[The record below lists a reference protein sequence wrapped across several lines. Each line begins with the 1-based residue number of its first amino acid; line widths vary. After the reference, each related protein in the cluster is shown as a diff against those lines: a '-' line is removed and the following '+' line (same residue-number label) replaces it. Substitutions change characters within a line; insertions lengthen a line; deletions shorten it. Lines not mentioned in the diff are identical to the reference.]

1 MVRSA
6 GSSRAE
12 ARVLRAGCSV
22 GRVSNPSGTAWKA
35 VLRMTCFIAGFVF
48 AWAWRAAAAEVR
60 LPQPNRS
67 EPISVTAQAG
77 TRWAQ
82 GAYEVWVLQGD
93 CRIQQGSDSASGNE
107 AVLWIL
113 RQDVTAHK
121 PHTVLAYLEGN
132 VAIDIR
138 QDGARTRLT
147 DQAWFGRLA
156 TVASIEVRPGQVSP
170 PPPTPPP
177 IFGRATAQ
185 RDAAAGRVGPTS
197 PVAAP
202 PPATSNLPPGT
213 RRIRVFPRSDVRTQ
227 VQWYPDRQTNQWI
240 GVIDSGVNL
249 IVEGLTAPERPGT
262 PRLLGATDIG
272 TIDVSTDRMVLWTS
286 GVDLPEL
293 SNQLQP
299 SHVPLEVYMEGNI
312 VFRQGDREIRADRMY
327 YDVAN
332 QVGTVL
338 RAELL
343 TDIPK
348 YEGKLRL
355 RAEVIR
361 QLSRDEFYAEHAFVT
376 SSRMGAPTYRL
387 QAGRATLEDRRVP
400 VIDPATGAP
409 AVNPETGEVETVPER
424 LVTAENDFLF
434 LDDFPIFY
442 WPTLSTN
449 LEDSSLYVRRIRFR
463 HDSVFG
469 TQALVDLNMYQILGL
484 RRPPLGS
491 EWDASIDY
499 LSLRGLGHGTKFS
512 YNREGFLGIPGPAA
526 GLWDYWGI
534 QDRGN
539 DDLGL
544 DRRNVPPERSY
555 RYRLF
560 GQHRQMLSGDVQFSA
575 ALGVTSD
582 RNFLEQYY
590 EREWYEMK
598 DEITGIEFKRIRD
611 NTSWSV
617 TADYRLNDFV
627 TQTDWLPRGDHFW
640 LGQSLLGDRLTWY
653 EHTSLGYAQFRALSP
668 PAPAQNPGDK
678 FRFLPWEVNPATG
691 APVDARGERFVT
703 RQEIDLPFQ
712 LGVVKFVPYAMGEFG
727 HWGEDLTGQSL
738 DRLYG
743 QVGMRASVPM
753 WRVDPT
759 VQSVLWNLNGLA
771 HKVVFDAEFSFAD
784 ANRNLTQLPLYEPLD
799 DQDIE
804 AFRRRFVPN
813 TFPAPL
819 GSIPPAPAIPLMFDE
834 RFYALRTG
842 MAGWV
847 TAPSSEIAD
856 DLMAFRLGMRNRWQ
870 TKRGAPG
877 EERIVDWITFDTNV
891 TLFPKADHDNFG
903 QTVGLLDYDARWQVG
918 DRLALLSSGIFDFF
932 PEGQRIVSVGTF
944 LERPPQS
951 GLYLGVILLDGPI
964 SNTVLAMSYS
974 YRMSPK
980 WVSAVSAAIDLR
992 SQGNIGENVTI
1003 TRVGE
1008 SFLISGGF
1016 HADVSR
1022 GSYGA
1027 SFSIEPRFLPKTR
1040 LGQAGGARIP
1050 TAGAFGLE

>member
-1 MVRSA
+1 
-6 GSSRAE
+6 
-12 ARVLRAGCSV
+12 
-22 GRVSNPSGTAWKA
+22 
-35 VLRMTCFIAGFVF
+35 VF
-48 AWAWRAAAAEVR
+48 
-60 LPQPNRS
+60 S
-67 EPISVTAQAG
+67 
-77 TRWAQ
+77 
-82 GAYEVWVLQGD
+82 
-93 CRIQQGSDSASGNE
+93 
-107 AVLWIL
+107 
-113 RQDVTAHK
+113 
-121 PHTVLAYLEGN
+121 
-132 VAIDIR
+132 
-138 QDGARTRLT
+138 
-147 DQAWFGRLA
+147 
-156 TVASIEVRPGQVSP
+156 
-170 PPPTPPP
+170 
-177 IFGRATAQ
+177 
-185 RDAAAGRVGPTS
+185 
-197 PVAAP
+197 
-202 PPATSNLPPGT
+202 
-213 RRIRVFPRSDVRTQ
+213 RSDARPYVN
-227 VQWYPDRQTNQWI
+227 WYPDRQTNQWI
-240 GVIDSGVNL
+240 GVIDSGVNM
-249 IVEGLTAPERPGT
+249 IIEGLAVPERPGT
-262 PRLLGATDIG
+262 PRLLRAADIG
-272 TIDVSTDRMVLWTS
+272 TIDISTDRMVIWMS
-286 GVDLPEL
+286 GLDVPDLG
-293 SNQLQP
+293 NQLQP
-299 SHVPLEVYMEGNI
+299 NHVPLEVYLEGNI
-312 VFRQGDREIRADRMY
+312 VFRQDDMEIRAERMY
-327 YDVAN
+327 YDVTN

-343 TDIPK
+343 TDVPK

-355 RAEVIR
+355 QAEVIR
-361 QLSRDEFYAEHAFVT
+361 RVSRDEFYAEHAFVT
-376 SSRMGAPTYRL
+376 SSRMGAPSYRL
-387 QAGRATLEDRRVP
+387 QAGRATLENRRVP
-400 VIDPATGAP
+400 VIDPVTGVP
-409 AVNPETGEVETVPER
+409 VIDPETGETKVVPER

-434 LDDFPIFY
+434 LDDFPVFY
-442 WPTLSTN
+442 WPTMSTN
-449 LEDSSLYVRRIRFR
+449 LEDASLYVHRLRFR

-484 RRPPLGS
+484 RHPPMGS

-512 YNREGFLGIPGPAA
+512 YIRDGFLGIPGPAA

-544 DRRNVPPERSY
+544 DRRSVPPERSY

-560 GQHRQMLSGDVQFSA
+560 GQHRQMLPGDVQFSA
-575 ALGVTSD
+575 ELGMISD

-598 DEITGIEFKRIRD
+598 DEITGVEFKRIRD
-611 NTSWSV
+611 NTSWSI

-640 LGQSLLGDRLTWY
+640 LGQSLLWDRLTWY

-668 PAPAQNPGDK
+668 PAAAQNPGDK

-691 APVDARGERFVT
+691 APVVARGERFVT
-703 RQEIDLPFQ
+703 RQEVDLPFQ
-712 LGVVKFVPYAMGEFG
+712 IGVVKVVPYALGEFG
-727 HWGEDLTGQSL
+727 HWGEDLTGQTL

-743 QVGMRASVPM
+743 QVGMRASIPM

-771 HKVVFDAEFSFAD
+771 HKVVFDAEFSYAD

-799 DQDIE
+799 DDDIE

-813 TFPAPL
+813 TFPAPP
-819 GSIPPAPAIPLMFDE
+819 GSIPPTPAIPIMFDE

-877 EERIVDWITFDTNV
+877 QERIVDWITFDTNI
-891 TLFPKADHDNFG
+891 TLFPKADRDNFG
-903 QTVGLLDYDARWQVG
+903 QTAGLLDYDARWQVG

-932 PEGQRIVSVGTF
+932 PQGQRIVSIGTF

-964 SNTVLAMSYS
+964 SNTVLSMSYS

-980 WVSAVSAAIDLR
+980 WVSSVSAAIDLR

-1040 LGQAGGARIP
+1040 LGHAGGARIP
-1050 TAGAFGLE
+1050 TAGAYGLE